1 MKFNQFFQ
9 YSFSILF
16 LFGSH
21 LIYSQETNLRS
32 EFDFSEI
39 DFANDTSVTLTG
51 EWEFY
56 WDTLLE
62 PDDGS
67 LNYSLEYLP
76 EFWKNYGVNE
86 YSATGYATFKTRVK
100 LSRDRPILA
109 LQLGDIHNSY
119 NLFVNEKLVRRV
131 GIVTKSIEGSVP
143 KWVPQFV
150 VLDDTSEI
158 LEITL
163 QVSNFHHR
171 NGGVQHAI
179 VLGNVDYLLSVK
191 ESISLA
197 DLLLGGSCMVIGLF
211 FFGMYFFYKK
221 DKSTIYF
228 GLFCFLFAVRVL
240 IVGSRSLLII
250 MPWLPWQI
258 AIRIEYLTLFL
269 SVIFFLY
276 FIYFSFKEQT
286 SRLLVQLISFIYL
299 LIITGTIL
307 LPASIFTY
315 FVIPNNTLLL
325 GLITYSLMVYLK
337 AFRRKVFG
345 AGWAILSL
353 AVLLVAVGLELAEYA
368 NLFIPSPILV
378 SSAFLAFVFTM
389 SLIFASRFGKAFSDV
404 ESLKIDAEIQND
416 KISEQHDLIK
426 DSIHYSKR
434 IQRALLPSKKAIQ
447 EKLPNSV
454 IYYNPQ
460 SVVSGDFYWYKYI
473 EKSNDVILA
482 ISDCTGHG
490 VPGAFMSIVGISSLD
505 KIVSTKPNYRPSQI
519 LEQLNSEIR
528 LKLNSDIDEQVQE
541 GMDIIICRIS
551 LDTNSIEFSSA
562 LHKMVL
568 VRNGKATIFS
578 GCRHFIGSHFKKGF
592 KFIEHKLALKTDDQI
607 FMFSDGIYDQKGGNN
622 GKKLYLKG
630 FEEILIQMANIP
642 VSEQENY
649 LSSKINSWQGASEQL
664 DDMLVFGW
672 KVK

>member
-1 MKFNQFFQ
+1 MRSNQFFQ
-9 YSFSILF
+9 YSLSILF
-16 LFGSH
+16 LFGGH
-21 LIYSQETNLRS
+21 LLYSQETNLRS

-39 DFANDTSVTLTG
+39 DFENDTSVALTG
-51 EWEFY
+51 QWEFY

-62 PDDGS
+62 PDESS
-67 LNYSLEYLP
+67 LKYSLEYLP
-76 EFWKNYGVNE
+76 GFWKNYGVNE

-100 LSRDRPILA
+100 LSRERPILA
-109 LQLGDIHNSY
+109 FQIGDIHNSY
-119 NLFVNEKLVRRV
+119 NLFVNDKLVRSV
-131 GIVTKSIEGSVP
+131 GHVTKSIEGSVP
-143 KWVPQFV
+143 KWVPQFI

-158 LEITL
+158 LKITL
-163 QVSNFHHR
+163 QVSNFRHR
-171 NGGVQHAI
+171 NGGVQHPI
-179 VLGNVDYLLSVK
+179 LLGNVDYLLSVK
-191 ESISLA
+191 ESVSLA
-197 DLLLGGSCMVIGLF
+197 DLLLGGSCMVIGFF

-228 GLFCFLFAVRVL
+228 GLFCFSFAVRVL

-269 SVIFFLY
+269 SVLFFLY

-286 SRLLVQLISFIYL
+286 SKLLVQLVTVIYI

-315 FVIPNNTLLL
+315 FVILNNTLLL
-325 GLITYSLMVYLK
+325 GLIVYSLIVYLK
-337 AFRRKVFG
+337 ALRQKVFG
-345 AGWAILSL
+345 AGWAILSFV
-353 AVLLVAVGLELAEYA
+353 VLMVAVGLALSEYA

-378 SSAFLAFVFTM
+378 STAFLGFVFTM
-389 SLIFASRFGKAFSDV
+389 SLIFAARFGKAFSDV

-426 DSIHYSKR
+426 DSITYAKR

-473 EKSNDVILA
+473 EKTNDVILA
-482 ISDCTGHG
+482 VSDCTGHG
-490 VPGAFMSIVGISSLD
+490 VPGAFMSIIGISSLD
-505 KIVSTKPNYRPSQI
+505 KIVSTKPNYSPSQI
-519 LEQLNSEIR
+519 LKQLNSEIR

-568 VRNGKATIFS
+568 LRNGETILFN

-592 KFIEHKLALKTDDQI
+592 EFMEHKLALKKDDQI
-607 FMFSDGIYDQKGGNN
+607 FMFSDGVYDQKGGDN
-622 GKKLYLKG
+622 GKKLYFKG
-630 FEEILIQMANIP
+630 FEEILIEMANIP

-649 LSSKINSWQGASEQL
+649 LTAKMKNWQGVEEQL